1 MCRLKPLPSQAPH
14 VMGEAGWSSRYVSL
28 AHTNSALL
36 QLIKRRSWSSSATT
50 EADVASPLPA
60 TGAALAGRPDA
71 PRLSRDHCSPSDRRC
86 RSRFDR
92 AAGLTRCMGSRT
104 RGAVAVVH
112 GLQTHLA
119 GKAPSKRAA
128 GVDCK
133 STEAKQMPSQCMSSR
148 VEGWSVRYQE
158 AKMLAF

>member
-1 MCRLKPLPSQAPH
+1 VQVEATTIPGPPRDGRSRVEQHVHFVGTHQLGSVAVDQASFMELECH
-14 VMGEAGWSSRYVSL
+14 YRSRRRKSASRY
-28 AHTNSALL
+28 
-36 QLIKRRSWSSSATT
+36 RRSF
-50 EADVASPLPA
+50 
-60 TGAALAGRPDA
+60 GRA